1 MKEFDKWLERGE
13 PGEGIGRYPR
23 YGTTDEDCAAG
34 EAWRAALEWV
44 KRELPRAE
52 AGFINPDL
60 GLGEILKKE
69 LEE

>member
-1 MKEFDKWLERGE
+1 MKQFEKWREIDSRGA
-13 PGEGIGRYPR
+13 GMW
-23 YGTTDEDCAAG
+23 TTAAYKKG
-34 EAWRAALEWV
+34 WKAALEWV

-60 GLGEILKKE
+60 GLGDILNKE